1 MQSICSKCNQPA
13 VYLRQYTSESLCKSC
28 LVKTTVERV
37 RRNINKSQMLKE
49 DDRIV
54 VGVSGGK
61 DSATLLDTLFRIEKD
76 FPQAELIPVL
86 IDEGIEGYRDKGLET
101 ARQLTSSLGL
111 ELEIRTFKD
120 LYGHTLDD
128 IIRLRPAD
136 SNGAC
141 TYCGVLRRR
150 ALNTAALELEA
161 DVVATGH
168 NMDDEAQTIL
178 MNVIRGDSQRIVR
191 TNRPRDHSIKGFV
204 PRVKPLSELS
214 TRDTVVY
221 AYHVGLPYHDIPCPY
236 ASEALRNDLRLF
248 LNEMEHKRPG
258 TLLAILHSGET
269 MSEAMEHQE
278 GVSDATVCESCG
290 EPASSRLCKVCAI
303 LQEIEGW

>member
-1 MQSICSKCNQPA
+1 
-13 VYLRQYTSESLCKSC
+13 
-28 LVKTTVERV
+28 
-37 RRNINKSQMLKE
+37 MLKE

-61 DSATLLDTLFRIEKD
+61 DSATLLDTLVRIERD

-86 IDEGIEGYRDKGLET
+86 IDEGIEGYRDKGLD
-101 ARQLTSSLGL
+101 AALKLTSSFGL
-111 ELEIRTFKD
+111 KLEIRTFKD

-128 IIRLRPAD
+128 IVRLRPAD
-136 SNGAC
+136 SYGAC
-141 TYCGVLRRR
+141 AYCGVLRRR

-168 NMDDEAQTIL
+168 NMDDEAQTIV
-178 MNVIRGDSQRIVR
+178 MNVIRGDSSRIAR
-191 TNRPRDHSIKGFV
+191 TNRPRDQSIEGFV
-204 PRVKPLSELS
+204 PRVKPLSEIS

-258 TLLAILHSGET
+258 TLLAVLHSGEVIA
-269 MSEAMEHQE
+269 EAMETE
-278 GVSDATVCESCG
+278 KGASDVTVCESCG
-290 EPASSRLCKVCAI
+290 EPASSRLCKACEI
-303 LQEIEGW
+303 LQEIERW

>member
-1 MQSICSKCNQPA
+1 MPSKCSKCNQPA
-13 VYLRQYTSESLCKSC
+13 VYLRRYTSESLCKSC

-37 RRNINKSQMLKE
+37 RRTINRNQMLKE

-61 DSATLLDTLFRIEKD
+61 DSATLLDTLVRIEND
-76 FPQAELIPVL
+76 FPKAELIPVI
-86 IDEGIEGYRDKGLET
+86 IDEGIEGYRDKGLAA

-111 ELEIRTFKD
+111 KLESRSFKD
-120 LYGHTLDD
+120 LYGHTLDE
-128 IIRLRPAD
+128 ILHLRPAD

-150 ALNTAALELEA
+150 ALNTAALELGA

-168 NMDDEAQTIL
+168 NMDDEAQTII
-178 MNVIRGDSQRIVR
+178 MNVVRGDSHRIAR
-191 TNRPRDHSIKGFV
+191 TNRPRDQSIKGFA
-204 PRVKPLSELS
+204 PRVKPLIELS

-236 ASEALRNDLRLF
+236 ASEALRNDLRTF

-258 TLLAILHSGET
+258 TLLAILHSGED
-269 MSEAMEHQE
+269 MAEAMERDNTGSE
-278 GVSDATVCESCG
+278 VRVCESCG
-290 EPASSRLCKVCAI
+290 EPASSRLCKVCSM
-303 LQEIEGW
+303 LQDIEGW